1 MADQA
6 MADQATGGGRRVG
19 RPRGPR
25 RDPAE
30 RREELLAA
38 AVDAIRRHGPDV
50 SMAEL
55 AEAAG
60 VTRPILY
67 DHFGDRAGVAAALAE
82 RFAGELAAGLRG
94 VFSAPVPAREAI
106 ARGIDLFCR
115 FIDKEPAVY
124 RFLENAASPSD
135 AATMERTVARPLGD
149 IFAAALTASGADPAM
164 GRTWGHAV
172 PGMVFAAA
180 EWWSATRRISRHD
193 LVAHLTELLAGGL
206 AGAGITTLGP
216 PPH

>member
-1 MADQA
+1 LKAVEDQA
-6 MADQATGGGRRVG
+6 VGGRRVG

-38 AVDAIRRHGPDV
+38 AVTAIREHGPEV

-82 RFAGELAAGLRG
+82 RFAAELAAGLAG
-94 VFSAPVPAREAI
+94 VFAGPVPARAAI

-115 FIDKEPAVY
+115 FVDKEPDVY
-124 RFLENAASPSD
+124 RFLQATASPAD
-135 AATMERTVARPLGD
+135 AATMESTVGRPLGE
-149 IFAAALTASGADPAM
+149 IFAAALAAAGADPAM
-164 GRTWGHAV
+164 GQTWGHAV
-172 PGMVFAAA
+172 LGMVFAAA
-180 EWWSATRRISRHD
+180 EWWSLTRRISRQE
-193 LVAHLTELLAGGL
+193 LVAHLTDLLAGGL
-206 AGAGITTLGP
+206 SGAGITTFGGSP
-216 PPH
+216 DR